1 MEINKEHRP
10 LENAVDK
17 EKRHEQTMVRNDF
30 EDWYDHYT
38 EKLETYMAKKKSARD
53 YAKWGW

>member
-1 MEINKEHRP
+1 MVVE
-10 LENAVDK
+10 K
-17 EKRHEQTMVRNDF
+17 EKRHEQMMVRNDF

-38 EKLETYMAKKKSARD
+38 EKLETDMAKKKSARD